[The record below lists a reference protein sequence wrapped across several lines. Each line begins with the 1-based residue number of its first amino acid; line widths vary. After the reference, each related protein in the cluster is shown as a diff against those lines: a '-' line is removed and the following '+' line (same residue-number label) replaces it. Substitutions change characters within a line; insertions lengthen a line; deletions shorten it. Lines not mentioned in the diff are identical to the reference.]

1 MLNISEPYKTI
12 LADELAL
19 VREKMNNEADPRKK
33 IYYYSAAYAMAQ
45 RIFNIDSEI
54 DQQLVFI
61 HTVLSSSYATIKD
74 RMNLIVAGDR
84 LITLPEDFFDK
95 ISIYLQQLEEK
106 IRTNED
112 TYTVLEKIAVLSYIA
127 EGNGHYLVQKGRLG
141 LPE

>member
-1 MLNISEPYKTI
+1 MLNISETYKTI

-19 VREKMNNEADPRKK
+19 VREKMNDEPDPRKK
-33 IYYYSAAYAMAQ
+33 IYYFSAAYAMVQ
-45 RIFNIDSEI
+45 RIFNMDSEV

-61 HTVLSSSYATIKD
+61 HTVLASSYITIKD
-74 RMNLIVAGDR
+74 RVNLIVAGDR